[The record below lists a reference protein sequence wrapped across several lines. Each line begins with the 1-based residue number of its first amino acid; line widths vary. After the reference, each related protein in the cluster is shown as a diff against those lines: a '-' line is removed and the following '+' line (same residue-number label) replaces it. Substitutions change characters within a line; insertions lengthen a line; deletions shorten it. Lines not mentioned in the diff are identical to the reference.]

1 MALRKY
7 NICQDTNTNNQVINK
22 YKTRQGTSAEPALQ
36 LFTDDL
42 VAVWTMVTLLLS
54 KLYMALLEDHDD
66 NSAAIKLVKI
76 IKVRGSSRANQVAPS
91 FVDS

>member
-1 MALRKY
+1 MALWKY
-7 NICQDTNTNNQVINK
+7 NICQDTNTNHQVINK

-42 VAVWTMVTLLLS
+42 VAVWTMVT
-54 KLYMALLEDHDD
+54 LLEDHDD